1 MRAFVCISHDLYSDF
16 DYSGSSK
23 EMVVTGDGLAARN
36 GIVNNV
42 FGFFSGGHNFQ
53 FSLDHF
59 EFVILGKLFLLPV
72 NNTYDMQLK
81 VVGKAE
87 KKPTKDEQNKNAET
101 TGVK

>member
-1 MRAFVCISHDLYSDF
+1 MRAFVCISHDLYLDF

-53 FSLDHF
+53 FS
-59 EFVILGKLFLLPV
+59 
-72 NNTYDMQLK
+72 
-81 VVGKAE
+81 
-87 KKPTKDEQNKNAET
+87 
-101 TGVK
+101 